1 MTRRKALNRGAPA
14 PATRNV
20 APLRVRAQDTLPVPL
35 GPVAAGGQAL
45 AVLLQRLRAESGLS
59 TRRLAE
65 RAVVARSTVQR
76 LERGQIRPRP
86 STLGLI
92 ASALDPDRRAE
103 ILGQLV
109 DAAGEHIAPN
119 NEAWSRY
126 KGRRVRR
133 ASRAGRV
140 PLPSA
145 LERAVRLSAACEAM
159 WAVARSLSDR
169 AAGVVDEPG
178 NLFRDCVDLG
188 AALREESDLLK
199 REVGTLVGGTVP
211 PRRRGDPVD
220 VSPHPPPAGNLPAV
234 RRWLWEWRVREGRL
248 QPRSAR
254 ERAIAETG
262 ARERQ
267 KVKGSPSPLRRTA
280 RYRKDGT

>member
-1 MTRRKALNRGAPA
+1 MTRRKALNQGAPA
-14 PATRNV
+14 PATGNV
-20 APLRVRAQDTLPVPL
+20 APLRARAHDTLPVPL
-35 GPVAAGGQAL
+35 GPVAADGQAL

-65 RAVVARSTVQR
+65 RAVVARTTVQR

-86 STLGLI
+86 STLGLL
-92 ASALDPDRRAE
+92 AAALDPDRRAE

-109 DAAGEHIAPN
+109 DAAGEHVAPD

-126 KGRRVRR
+126 KGRRVRK

-178 NLFRDCVDLG
+178 NLFLDCVNLG

-199 REVGTLVGGTVP
+199 REVGTLVRGTVPP

-220 VSPHPPPAGNLPAV
+220 VSPHPPAAGNLPAV
-234 RRWLWEWRVREGRL
+234 RRWLREWRVREGRL

-254 ERAIAETG
+254 ERAIAATG
-262 ARERQ
+262 ERERQ
-267 KVKGSPSPLRRTA
+267 KVSETAGPRPAATHRKERR
-280 RYRKDGT
+280 